1 MGDERTDPGETTP
14 HQEQSPLRVWQQR
27 ALSVWTRNGT
37 KGIVEAVGGTGKTV
51 LGVRV
56 VAAAVASNTP
66 AVVVVADDTV
76 RAQWLDELA
85 EAAPDCRVAGLGA
98 NPRPSAERTWQVAI
112 VTASTIARL
121 RQIASPAQCSNA
133 ILVVDDLDRY
143 GGGVLAQILTDQFTS
158 RLALTRALDR
168 DDQAVRS
175 RLLPYFGQA
184 ITGCDYPT
192 AHAQALLAPVTVIH
206 IGVELD
212 AKERARLTHLD
223 SLVDR
228 EYDTLVDSY
237 GAPAKPTEFRTFVDV
252 LATGRGSGAQHA
264 NRYLTAVAE
273 RATLLAECQAK
284 TDLVGVLPAEV
295 MTATQTIV
303 FADRPVSAAQV
314 HHTLTT
320 HGIPAATTATP
331 PTAAQRTA
339 TTDGLND
346 HSLAVLVEQRVLD
359 PTIPVPGAE
368 IAVLLARHRNHTQL
382 IQRLGRVLRPG
393 SPTRKQLI
401 INVFVSGSVEDPR
414 QDGGSL
420 AASVGPLA
428 TETIRTDAAGLT
440 TFLRSW
446 KSAHAS
452 DPTPVAATAA
462 PQAPAPTPMQAAA
475 PVPRSIPQSAPGPT
489 QRPVPRPAPGPD
501 PLPQSP
507 RNPDSEQIAEL
518 LNELTNLGQ
527 IATGEEVGDLIGFT
541 DPSDL
546 RILTETAARD
556 EQLVFIE
563 VGGDSDDLLLL
574 GTAPHTDLPRT
585 RATAARI
592 TLWATSSDDPIGAL
606 YELMSD
612 LDGVHVPPHRLV
624 QIAAF
629 LRGTTPKAL
638 L

>member
-1 MGDERTDPGETTP
+1 MDPVETTP
-14 HQEQSPLRVWQQR
+14 HQQQSPLRVWQQR
-27 ALSVWTRNGT
+27 ALSEWTRNGT

-56 VAAAVASNTP
+56 VAAAVASSTP
-66 AVVVVADDTV
+66 AVVVVADDAV
-76 RAQWLDELA
+76 RSQWLNELA
-85 EAAPDCRVAGLGA
+85 EAAPDCRVAGLGS
-98 NPRPSAERTWQVAI
+98 NPRPSTERTWQVAI

-212 AKERARLTHLD
+212 AKERARLTHLN

-237 GAPAKPTEFRTFVDV
+237 GAPAKPTEFRTFIDV
-252 LATGRGSGAQHA
+252 LATGRGSGAHHA

-284 TDLVGVLPAEV
+284 TDLVGALPTEV
-295 MTATQTIV
+295 ITATQAIV

-314 HHTLTT
+314 HRTLTA
-320 HGIPAATTATP
+320 HGIPAATTATTL
-331 PTAAQRTA
+331 TAAQRTA

-359 PTIPVPGAE
+359 PAIPVPGAE
-368 IAVLLARHRNHTQL
+368 IAVLLARHRNLTQL

-393 SPTRKQLI
+393 RPTRKPLV

-452 DPTPVAATAA
+452 DPASVAATAA
-462 PQAPAPTPMQAAA
+462 PQAPAPTSAQAET
-475 PVPRSIPQSAPGPT
+475 PVPRSVPPSAPGPT
-489 QRPVPRPAPGPD
+489 QRPVSVPEPRPAPGPD
-501 PLPQSP
+501 PIPQST
-507 RNPDSEQIAEL
+507 RNPDSEQIADL

-541 DPSDL
+541 DPIDL

-556 EQLVFIE
+556 EQLVFTE

-574 GTAPHTDLPRT
+574 GTAPHTDLPRM
-585 RATAARI
+585 RAAAARI
-592 TLWATSSDDPIGAL
+592 TLWANSSDDPIGTL

-612 LDGVHVPPHRLV
+612 LDGVPVPPHRLV
-624 QIAAF
+624 QVAAF